1 MPKSRQRKK
10 HTEKKKKFIK
20 SQLAA
25 KELHKHRMNKY
36 VNALMEQMRKKEENE
51 RLGIT
56 ETANV
61 TDSPIEGVIGGLQEL
76 KEGIEEAQIIVDDN
90 TPIEIIPDVTPVGQE
105 ALPESNI

>member
-36 VNALMEQMRKKEENE
+36 VNILMEQMRKKEENE

-56 ETANV
+56 DTVNV
-61 TDSPIEGVIGGLQEL
+61 TDSPVESVIGGLQEL
-76 KEGIEEAQIIVDDN
+76 KEGIEEAQIVVDEN
-90 TPIEIIPDVTPVGQE
+90 EHIEIMADAPEENQE
-105 ALPESNI
+105 